1 MTEQEDQRQAGK
13 PDESIAN
20 PFAIGDEEEA
30 AGEKVSLSPRRAAM
44 FGLIVGLISV
54 GLLLICFLGSV
65 ALAAC
70 TEV

>member
-1 MTEQEDQRQAGK
+1 MNERGDQEQSEQH
-13 PDESIAN
+13 DESVAN
-20 PFAIGDEEEA
+20 PFAIGDEDESTQQ
-30 AGEKVSLSPRRAAM
+30 KVNLSPRRAAM
-44 FGLIVGLISV
+44 LGLMVGLISV